1 MKLKTLARKSAP
13 AVGVFSLTFLGVLAL
28 APKDAP
34 NDDSLVPVVVATRT
48 LADGTDVATV
58 RGAAEVRMMP
68 ASARSE
74 GALASLAT
82 LPEGVLAYDHV
93 QGQQILATSFA
104 RNHVGSLGAD
114 FVAVSVTLDPQR
126 WVGPWLQAGR
136 IVDVYDT
143 GEPSPTLAATR
154 AVILDAPGDPA
165 AADLEPTQDSVISL
179 GVPKDSL
186 TEVLAAAENGTVW
199 LVGR

>member
-1 MKLKTLARKSAP
+1 MNVKSIARRAAP

-28 APKDAP
+28 VPKDSV
-34 NDDSLVPVVVATRT
+34 DDDELVPVVVATRT
-48 LADGTDVATV
+48 LSDGTDASEV
-58 RGAAEVRMMP
+58 RGAVEVRMVP
-68 ASARSE
+68 DIARSE
-74 GALASLAT
+74 GALAALEA
-82 LPEGVLAYDHV
+82 LPDGVLAFDHV
-93 QGQQILATSFA
+93 PGQQILTTSFA

-143 GEPSPTLAATR
+143 REPNPVLAAER
-154 AVILDAPGDPA
+154 AVILDAPDDPDA
-165 AADLEPTQDSVISL
+165 VELEPTEDTVISL

-186 TEVLAAAENGTVW
+186 TGVLAAAENGTVW